1 MGLRDQ
7 ELGEAMTIRG
17 VETRSLR
24 RGAGELESALAGSTP
39 VLVTDADGRI
49 TKWNRAAERFFERQG
64 AQIQG
69 RRCYDVVGGRDVFG
83 NRFCHERCALMSM
96 GRRGQKIEAFEL
108 SVAVSLRP
116 KQPLQVS
123 VFPCGESLTSS
134 AELVHRFQPIEGA
147 DRLAQALGRLGG
159 APKPPAT
166 CSRGPVPLRPEPR
179 EEEPPLSS
187 REREV
192 LRWVTAGLQ
201 NKEVAEKLN
210 LSPATVRNHI
220 HNILEKLEVHSKL
233 EAVSLAF
240 RRGWV
245 AAPSSGAGTLLAEL
259 T

>member
-1 MGLRDQ
+1 
-7 ELGEAMTIRG
+7 
-17 VETRSLR
+17 
-24 RGAGELESALAGSTP
+24 

-49 TKWNRAAERFFERQG
+49 TKWNRAAEHFFERQA
-64 AQIQG
+64 AQIRG

-83 NRFCHERCALMSM
+83 NRFCHENCALMSM

-123 VFPCGESLTSS
+123 VFPFCGDSLPTS
-134 AELVHRFQPIEGA
+134 AELVHRFEPIEGA
-147 DRLAQALGRLGG
+147 DRLAQALGRLGA
-159 APKPPAT
+159 APAAAACIPT
-166 CSRGPVPLRPEPR
+166 RPVPLGEPR
-179 EEEPPLSS
+179 DGEPPLSS
-187 REREV
+187 REKEV

-201 NKEVAEKLN
+201 NKEVAEKLR

-220 HNILEKLEVHSKL
+220 HNILEKLDVHSKL

-245 AAPSSGAGTLLAEL
+245 AEPRVGGARLPMAEARG
-259 T
+259 